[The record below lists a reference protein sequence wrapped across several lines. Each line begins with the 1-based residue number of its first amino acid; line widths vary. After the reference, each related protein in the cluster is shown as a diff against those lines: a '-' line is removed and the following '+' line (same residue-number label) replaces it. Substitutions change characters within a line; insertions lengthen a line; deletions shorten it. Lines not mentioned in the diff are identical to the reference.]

1 MRNKIMFISQS
12 NGGVARYLQ
21 MFFKYIDKKKYKVI
35 LVYPIEY
42 IHEKNKFEKLVDYIE
57 FVEMHR
63 EINIIKDLK
72 SCIAISDVIKKYDP
86 DLIYLNSSKAGALG
100 RIANLRYKKPI
111 IYNPHGWAFN
121 MKTSYLK
128 KKVYIFI
135 ERLLSKYTDYII
147 AISNKEKES
156 AIVNNIANDDKVKV
170 IFNGIDITEYDNN
183 LEFQKNCRLN
193 LNISEDA
200 IVIGMVGRISDQKA
214 PDIFI
219 KSAYEIKKIIP
230 NAYFI
235 IVGDGDKLEEIK
247 KLINSLGLEKD
258 VLITGWI
265 DNTFNYINSFDISML
280 LSRWEGFGLVLAEY
294 MVCKKPIIA
303 TNTDAIPDLIENNVN
318 GLLIEVDSVE
328 ECVMATINII
338 NNEVLKN
345 NLILNSDNIVRKKFD
360 VKRVV
365 KEHDYLFSNLLR

>member
-21 MFFKYIDKKKYKVI
+21 MFFKYIDKKKYTVI

-42 IHEKNKFEKLVDYIE
+42 MHEKNKFEKLVDHIE
-57 FVEMHR
+57 FVDMYR
-63 EINIIKDLK
+63 EINVIKDLK
-72 SCIAISDVIKKYDP
+72 SCIAISEVIKKYNP

-100 RIANLRYKKPI
+100 RIANLRYRKPV

-128 KKVYIFI
+128 RKVYVFI

-156 AIVNNIANDDKVKV
+156 AVINNIADDDKIKV
-170 IFNGIDITEYDNN
+170 IFNGIDINEYDNN
-183 LEFQKNCRLN
+183 LELQKDWRVK
-193 LNISEDA
+193 LNIPEEA

-230 NAYFI
+230 NVYFI
-235 IVGDGDKLEEIK
+235 IVGDGEKLEEIK
-247 KLINSLGLEKD
+247 ELINRFGLEKD

-303 TNTDAIPDLIENNVN
+303 TKIDAIPDLIENNVN

-328 ECVMATINII
+328 ECVRATINII
-338 NNEVLKN
+338 NNEVLKD
-345 NLILNSDNIVRKKFD
+345 NLIFNSDNIVRKRFD

-365 KEHDYLFSNLLR
+365 KEHDYLFSNLLK

>member
-21 MFFKYIDKKKYKVI
+21 MFFKYIDKKKYNVI

-42 IHEKNKFEKLVDYIE
+42 IHEKNKFEKLVDHIE
-57 FVEMHR
+57 FVDMYR
-63 EINIIKDLK
+63 EINVIKDLK
-72 SCIAISDVIKKYDP
+72 SCIAIREVIKKYNP

-100 RIANLRYKKPI
+100 RIANLRYRKPV

-128 KKVYIFI
+128 RKVYVFI

-156 AIVNNIANDDKVKV
+156 AVINNIADDDKIKV
-170 IFNGIDITEYDNN
+170 IFNGIDINEYDNN
-183 LEFQKNCRLN
+183 LELQKNCRAK
-193 LNISEDA
+193 LNIPEDA

-230 NAYFI
+230 NVYFI
-235 IVGDGDKLEEIK
+235 IVGDGEKLEEIK
-247 KLINSLGLEKD
+247 ELINRFGLEKD

-303 TNTDAIPDLIENNVN
+303 TKIDAIPDLIENNVN

-328 ECVMATINII
+328 ECVRATINII

-345 NLILNSDNIVRKKFD
+345 NLIFNSDNIVRKRFD

-365 KEHDYLFSNLLR
+365 KEHDYLFSNLLK

>member
-235 IVGDGDKLEEIK
+235 IVGDGYKLEEIK

-303 TNTDAIPDLIENNVN
+303 TNIDAIPDLIENNVN

>member
-193 LNISEDA
+193 LDISEDA

-303 TNTDAIPDLIENNVN
+303 TNIDAIPDLIENNVN

>member
-200 IVIGMVGRISDQKA
+200 IVIGMVGRVSDQKA

-303 TNTDAIPDLIENNVN
+303 TNIDAIPDLIENNVN

>member
-111 IYNPHGWAFN
+111 IYNPHGCAFN

-303 TNTDAIPDLIENNVN
+303 TNIDAIPDLIENNVN

>member
-1 MRNKIMFISQS
+1 
-12 NGGVARYLQ
+12 
-21 MFFKYIDKKKYKVI
+21 
-35 LVYPIEY
+35 
-42 IHEKNKFEKLVDYIE
+42 
-57 FVEMHR
+57 MHR

-303 TNTDAIPDLIENNVN
+303 TNIDAIPDLIENNVN

>member
-303 TNTDAIPDLIENNVN
+303 TNIDAIPDLIENNVN

>member
-235 IVGDGDKLEEIK
+235 IDGDGDKLEEIK

-303 TNTDAIPDLIENNVN
+303 TNIDAIPDLIENNVN